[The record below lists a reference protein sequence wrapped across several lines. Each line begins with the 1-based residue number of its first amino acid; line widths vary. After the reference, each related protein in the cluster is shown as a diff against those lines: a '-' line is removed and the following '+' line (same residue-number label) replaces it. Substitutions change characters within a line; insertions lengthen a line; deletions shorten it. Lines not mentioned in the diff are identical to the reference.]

1 MSNIPFEKQFLPTN
15 LFEKIKYKL
24 AQREAVLGDEL
35 IEAIE
40 QCIHQALPQ
49 NARSVLRLAVIPA
62 VKTRGRPSNYDARLD
77 LALDKVDQRYPAL
90 LRYEKRKKD
99 LLRRS
104 GKAAHK
110 DDSPSLIAY
119 ARLQKHMKGE
129 FGPMTAEALKNKHSA
144 WRKGR
149 FHSAENHVDS
159 EDYDAEIDQRFPF
172 VPES

>member
-1 MSNIPFEKQFLPTN
+1 MPNIPFEKQRLPVN
-15 LFEKIKYKL
+15 LVEKIEYKL
-24 AQREAVLGDEL
+24 AQREAVSGEEL

-40 QCIHQALPQ
+40 QCMNQALPE
-49 NARSVLRLAVIPA
+49 NARSVVRLAIIPA
-62 VKTRGRPSNYDARLD
+62 VKTRGRPSNFDARLD
-77 LALDKVDQRYPAL
+77 LALEKVDQRYPAL

-104 GKAAHK
+104 GKAAQKGH
-110 DDSPSLIAY
+110 SPSLVAY
-119 ARLQKHMKGE
+119 ARLQKHMKGV

-159 EDYDAEIDQRFPF
+159 EDYDAEIDRRFPSK
-172 VPES
+172 PES